1 MAISRFIAARGW
13 TMYSRIWEALIVAF
27 GLATR
32 DAKHGCLSNFKI
44 MFRGFLGWLA
54 CTKRQVE
61 QCGRPLPLALPP
73 RFSRQ
78 AFETGFPKERRS
90 SPRRLE
96 RRPPLTSRPGARKP
110 SPRQEAPRNLHDR
123 R

>member
-44 MFRGFLGWLA
+44 MFRGLLGWLA

-73 RFSRQ
+73 RFRDRHSKRASRKS
-78 AFETGFPKERRS
+78 AVRRQDGLS
-90 SPRRLE
+90 VGR
-96 RRPPLTSRPGARKP
+96 
-110 SPRQEAPRNLHDR
+110 H
-123 R
+123 